1 MKRIVGLI
9 FITLLIL
16 IFSSCQQR
24 YIFFPFPDGSSEDV
38 SEDSWDGTVDI
49 SWYLDESQK
58 VYAFDTAEELAG
70 LAYLVNNGTS
80 EFEDVTI
87 NLLSDIDLGGEIW
100 EPIGGDYSGS
110 GGFYNEPD
118 TNIRGFRGTFNGNGH
133 TIYNLRIERQT
144 EDSNKISYEN
154 SFLGLFAI
162 LESGSSVSN
171 LNFHN
176 VRLVGDC
183 FIGPLAGY
191 IPSAPDNESAEP
203 VHISNINVTGQIE
216 LIGKFTVGG
225 VIGRVE
231 SASSSL
237 FMTNCNVTADAG
249 SYIVDPD
256 NLQVYLDSS
265 YFGGIIGAAYSS
277 TP

>member
-1 MKRIVGLI
+1 M
-9 FITLLIL
+9 
-16 IFSSCQQR
+16 
-24 YIFFPFPDGSSEDV
+24 V
-38 SEDSWDGTVDI
+38 S
-49 SWYLDESQK
+49 YK
-58 VYAFDTAEELAG
+58 
-70 LAYLVNNGTS
+70 
-80 EFEDVTI
+80 
-87 NLLSDIDLGGEIW
+87 
-100 EPIGGDYSGS
+100 
-110 GGFYNEPD
+110 
-118 TNIRGFRGTFNGNGH
+118 
-133 TIYNLRIERQT
+133 
-144 EDSNKISYEN
+144 N

-191 IPSAPDNESAEP
+191 IPSAPDTESAEP
-203 VHISNINVTGQIE
+203 VRISNINVTGQIE

-231 SASSSL
+231 LARSSL

-249 SYIVDPD
+249 SYIMDPD
-256 NLQVYLDSS
+256 NLQEYLDSS

-277 TP
+277 VNNVFDNCSVSGLEITGNLDGVGGLAGLANPAGTLSFNSCIVSDCDLEIKKLDESSTRVSRAYTVGVFVGEIPNFSNKEVEISASNSISNVTITYPFAQNQAQEDRTGLIGGILSTWKNPQVNYEGLDVSGVTFYYN